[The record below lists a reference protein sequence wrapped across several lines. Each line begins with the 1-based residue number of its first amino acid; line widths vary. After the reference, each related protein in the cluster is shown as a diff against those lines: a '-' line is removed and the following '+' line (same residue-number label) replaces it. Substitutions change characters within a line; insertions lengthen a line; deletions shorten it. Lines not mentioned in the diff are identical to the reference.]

1 MKRLSSIA
9 SNIPFT
15 VTIIIFHFIVTEP
28 YLKVFRKRIPKIGNF
43 DISTIPAV
51 IILDVFGQ
59 ATAALGSEFP
69 HQKMLKKNTEI
80 LEKPI
85 KLYNDEKSNRLKSF
99 HTFK

>member
-1 MKRLSSIA
+1 
-9 SNIPFT
+9 
-15 VTIIIFHFIVTEP
+15 
-28 YLKVFRKRIPKIGNF
+28 LKVFRKRIPKIGNF

-69 HQKMLKKNTEI
+69 QKKMLKKNSGI

-85 KLYNDEKSNRLKSF
+85 RLDTEEKSSRLKLF

>member
-1 MKRLSSIA
+1 
-9 SNIPFT
+9 
-15 VTIIIFHFIVTEP
+15 
-28 YLKVFRKRIPKIGNF
+28 LKVFRKRIPKIGNF

-69 HQKMLKKNTEI
+69 HQKMLKKNTGI

-85 KLYNDEKSNRLKSF
+85 KLYNDEKSSRLKSF